1 VGDRAGEG
9 GTYGNLGNVYQSQ
22 GDYAMAIEYHGQ
34 HLAIAKEVDA
44 RAGEGVA
51 YANLGNAYDSKGD
64 YAKAIEYH
72 GQHLAIAKEVDAREG
87 EGVAYANLE
96 NAYHSA
102 AHLLGDFSKAIEH
115 HGQQRPGG
123 GGLGVREPRECV
135 SFAGELFEGHRTP
148 RAAPGICIGGGR
160 PGGEGRG
167 VREPRHWPRVLGR
180 VRQSR
185 RLFRSTTC
193 YGNIAARQ
201 GPDEPVAATGA
212 DHVRG
217 PHRHSSA
224 SSCLNDKVREAA
236 KWLQGVYNWDVTVAA
251 GVGKRGARTRP
262 CSRAAAAV

>member
-1 VGDRAGEG
+1 LGDRAGEG

-135 SFAGELFEGHRTP
+135 SFAGELFDGQHL
-148 RAAPGICIGGGR
+148 AFA
-160 PGGEGRG
+160 
-167 VREPRHWPRVLGR
+167 
-180 VRQSR
+180 
-185 RLFRSTTC
+185 
-193 YGNIAARQ
+193 
-201 GPDEPVAATGA
+201 
-212 DHVRG
+212 
-217 PHRHSSA
+217 
-224 SSCLNDKVREAA
+224 
-236 KWLQGVYNWDVTVAA
+236 
-251 GVGKRGARTRP
+251 
-262 CSRAAAAV
+262 